1 MIQRFNTAS
10 NFEMDKQI
18 NTYNAESKAN
28 MDKYAGEVAQQQ
40 GEMGAAGSLLQGAE
54 GIGMLALMAG

>member
-1 MIQRFNTAS
+1 
-10 NFEMDKQI
+10 
-18 NTYNAESKAN
+18 
-28 MDKYAGEVAQQQ
+28 MDKYAGAVAQQQ